1 MDVWPRGA
9 PLPARPVADAPRPAG
24 EALARGWLIALI
36 AGVPL
41 TQAARIPVAELA
53 ADAPALGDAIVA
65 ALRDDEAL
73 ARLAPEGDLAPLAAQ
88 TAHMAGAGDP
98 AATAAA
104 VDLLRTVTW
113 GVLRT
118 ALGVDPDP
126 RLVSDLAERLARVA
140 AVVTAACLAGPPAP
154 AAADT
159 PAPVADPP
167 FLVHDARAAACD
179 PWLRP
184 IDFALARHGR
194 TGEPFTVLLVDL
206 DDIDR
211 LLAVQDDGLVPD
223 GAAVGASAT
232 AVADV
237 SQVLEQA
244 ERLLRAEIRG
254 EDALVRER
262 AGRYWI
268 VASGFDEAAG
278 RALAGRV
285 ASAVHDGTVLHGAPL
300 AVSLGMAVG
309 PHDGATADAL
319 VARADEGAFR
329 ARAAGVPLA

>member
-24 EALARGWLIALI
+24 ETLARGWLIALI

-41 TQAARIPVAELA
+41 AQAARIPVAELA
-53 ADAPALGDAIVA
+53 DRAPVLGDAIVA

-73 ARLAPEGDLAPLAAQ
+73 ARLAPQGELAPLAAE
-88 TAHMAGAGDP
+88 TAHLAGAGDP
-98 AATAAA
+98 AAAAAA

-140 AVVTAACLAGPPAP
+140 AAVTAACLADATTNGA
-154 AAADT
+154 
-159 PAPVADPP
+159 APVTDPP
-167 FLVHDARAAACD
+167 FLVHDARTGACD

-184 IDFALARHGR
+184 IDFALARHDR

-211 LLAVQDDGLVPD
+211 LLAVHEGPGPD

-268 VASGFDEAAG
+268 VASGFDEPAG
-278 RALAGRV
+278 RALASRV
-285 ASAVHDGTVLHGAPL
+285 AGTVRDGTVLHGAPL
-300 AVSLGMAVG
+300 TVSLGMAVG
-309 PHDGATADAL
+309 PQDGATADAL

-329 ARAAGVPLA
+329 ARAAGLPLA